1 MTEWVLGQVAVYGAW
16 ILFIVT
22 FLSCL
27 ALPIPASL
35 AMMAGGAFVGAG
47 DLSYLAVSSAA
58 FGGAMVGDQTGY
70 NIGKH
75 GGRHIRHKITSH
87 PKRAK
92 LFLQAQDLTHK
103 HGGIAIFLSRWAL
116 SPLGPYANVA
126 GGIVGMNRLR
136 FTLWGAAGEAVWVLI
151 YITLGLMFAD
161 QIIYAAEVASDLS
174 GLLVALVLT
183 FGFGHWLWKRW
194 RDHHRHG

>member
-1 MTEWVLGQVAVYGAW
+1 M
-16 ILFIVT
+16 I
-22 FLSCL
+22 
-27 ALPIPASL
+27 
-35 AMMAGGAFVGAG
+35 
-47 DLSYLAVSSAA
+47 
-58 FGGAMVGDQTGY
+58 GDQTGY
-70 NIGKH
+70 IIGKH

-92 LFLQAQDLTHK
+92 LFHQAQDLTHK

-136 FTLWGAAGEAVWVLI
+136 FTIWGAAGEAVWVLI
-151 YITLGLMFAD
+151 YITLGLLFAD